1 MLQALLAPGLE
12 MIGKL
17 VDRIPDPAARERAS
31 LEMQADLLKYAAEQ
45 SQAQM
50 EVNKIEAAHSSIF
63 VAGWRPFIGWMGG
76 VALGY
81 AFLLQPI
88 LSWFLAI
95 IGVETPLP
103 KPDTESMMALV
114 TAMLGVTAA
123 RSFDKWKGTAK

>member
-50 EVNKIEAAHSSIF
+50 EVNKVEAAHQSIF
-63 VAGWRPFIGWMGG
+63 VAGWRPFVGWMGG
-76 VALGY
+76 VSLGY

-88 LSWFLAI
+88 LSWLLAI
-95 IGVETPLP
+95 CGVSTPLP
-103 KPDTESMMALV
+103 EPNTDAMMALV

-123 RSFDKWKGTAK
+123 RSFDKWKGTTK

>member
-1 MLQALLAPGLE
+1 MFQALLGPGLK
-12 MIGKL
+12 MIEKL

-31 LEMQADLLKYAAEQ
+31 MEMQSELLKYAAEQ
-45 SQAQM
+45 SVAQM
-50 EVNKIEAAHSSIF
+50 EVNKVEAGHSSIF

-76 VALGY
+76 VSLGY

-95 IGVETPLP
+95 VGVETPLP
-103 KPDTESMMALV
+103 MPDTEAMMALV

-123 RSFDKWKGTAK
+123 RSFDKWKGTSK

>member
-1 MLQALLAPGLE
+1 MLDWLSTGLK
-12 MIGKL
+12 MVDKL

-50 EVNKIEAAHSSIF
+50 EVNKVEAAHSSIF

-76 VALGY
+76 CALGY

-88 LSWFLAI
+88 LSWFLTI
-95 IGVETPLP
+95 CGVETPLP
-103 KPDTESMMALV
+103 EPNTEAMMALV